1 MIEEQILQK
10 AGLNENE
17 AKIYLACLEL
27 GTTTV
32 LKISRQTEI
41 KRATVYL
48 VLDSLCQ
55 KSLIK
60 KVPKKSTTLYAA
72 EDPQKIAYKMEEN
85 LRDFNDLLPVF
96 KAKLK
101 RTDKPKITYYEG
113 KQAIWDL
120 QINEIFPAET
130 IYFSGTS
137 VKDITKVFPDTFKVW
152 GEKFFPK
159 KDPKK
164 ILEIVSNEK
173 EDLEYANSNLNLGQI
188 RILPKNKKVF
198 TDMIVADNR
207 LYLISYKNLFCICIE
222 AEDIVKSYKTLV
234 ELAWASA
241 EKVK

>member
-1 MIEEQILQK
+1 MIEEQVLQK

-48 VLDSLCQ
+48 ILDSLCQ
-55 KSLIK
+55 KGLIK

-120 QINEIFPAET
+120 QINEIFPSES
-130 IYFSGTS
+130 IYFSSTS
-137 VKDITKVFPDTFKVW
+137 VKEITKVFPDTFKVW
-152 GEKFFPK
+152 KEKFLPT
-159 KDPKK
+159 KDIKK
-164 ILEIVSNEK
+164 IIELVGTEK
-173 EDLEYANSNLNLGQI
+173 EDLEYARSETTKEHTRVMPGSKQ
-188 RILPKNKKVF
+188 F
-198 TDMIVADNR
+198 STDMIVADNR

-222 AEDIVKSYKTLV
+222 AQDIVDSYKNLV
-234 ELAWASA
+234 KFAWRNAK
-241 EKVK
+241 KVE